1 MKKKTKKLIASNR
14 RAHYEYEISDTFEAG
29 LALTGTEVK
38 SLRQGHAVITDGY
51 VQIKND
57 EAWIYQI
64 HINEYSHGHRDN
76 HEPKRPRKLLLSHR
90 EIQRIKKKVAQNG
103 FSAIPISLYFQGPW
117 AKLEIGIG
125 RGKKLYDKR
134 QSEKEKTQK
143 REMRRLDY

>member
-1 MKKKTKKLIASNR
+1 MI
-14 RAHYEYEISDTFEAG
+14 G
-29 LALTGTEVK
+29 
-38 SLRQGHAVITDGY
+38 DGY

-134 QSEKEKTQK
+134 QSEKAKTQK
-143 REMRRLDY
+143 REMRRMEY

>member
-1 MKKKTKKLIASNR
+1 MKKRQKRLIASNR

-29 LALTGTEVK
+29 LVLSGTEVK
-38 SLRQGHAVITDGY
+38 SLRQGHAVIGDGY
-51 VQIKND
+51 VQVKNN
-57 EAWIYQI
+57 EAWIHQI

-90 EIQRIKKKVAQNG
+90 EIQKIKKKVAQNG
-103 FSAIPISLYFQGPW
+103 FSAIPVSLYFQGPW

-134 QSEKEKTQK
+134 QSEKAKTQK
-143 REMRRLDY
+143 REMRRMEY